1 MSADATTNPMQAE
14 HDRLSAKLGTNA
26 LNGFKNRIR
35 QRRLAHVARILS
47 GEWNAGGAKAIS
59 VQLND
64 DNVAATDGAN
74 VFIPR
79 VCIPEDEAANLIAQ
93 EAILAHEAAGHLRYT
108 DFEAWNDLRRTVN
121 NGTDDKL
128 IHPMVNILEDARI
141 NHLVGQDF
149 HGSGNKITWLNDY
162 YTQKHEASWN
172 EGEGQS
178 TMQGVMC
185 GIMTEVINGTP
196 SFIKDEEVE
205 AILDDLRPLYANAVK
220 QPSTKAVIKQARRVI
235 KKLREYFPL
244 EESDETDSCDA
255 PSSDGGEGEGAGA
268 GAGEGGEDWGEGYE
282 NWGEGGEDS
291 PKPYDR
297 AFDEI
302 MEMLEEAGIDTHS
315 LEDIE
320 KAMREQMRREAHG
333 ETVAEE
339 VSPTRFD
346 GMKVGGE
353 VGDGEDGEDGDT
365 AGEGEGGE
373 LTAGE
378 KIGETGDM
386 GSEYDDS
393 KVADATDMTTNIE
406 DGDTAGFGGVGT
418 NSITKGTDDG
428 QFEVIMREAVE
439 AIEVEDT
446 KVVIDAQDYVFDAED
461 SYEISEI
468 HSGLDEEGHAIETV
482 EFFDARAEHS
492 DPDNIDRA
500 VEHYD
505 LTVEKNEDAIQ
516 TLVEVY
522 QRKLRGL
529 DTRWNT
535 QLRRGKLDTKRLNR
549 NGLSRNLF
557 KKRNVQDDPTA
568 NVIILVDASGSM
580 GGHHEG
586 VEGSSRAHY
595 AAEAGVV
602 FHEVFHRLGFNVEV
616 VDFSSGYGKGS
627 CGYTQIAVQR
637 QAGHPLTDRVKA
649 ALRLP
654 AYGSENADGRAINW
668 CYNRLK
674 EMGIESA
681 SANMVFTISDGAPAG
696 PSPHGVSTSEDLK
709 NVAANPPRGVELF
722 ALGVCG
728 SPVDRYYEHSLSING
743 ISDITESGLH
753 LIEEMLERVRMNRV
767 VV

>member
-1 MSADATTNPMQAE
+1 MSDHATTNPMQAE
-14 HDRLSAKLGTNA
+14 HERLSAKLGGTA
-26 LNGFKNRIR
+26 LSGFKNRIR

-64 DNVAATDGAN
+64 NNVAATDGAN

-108 DFEAWNDLRRTVN
+108 DFAAWNDLRRTVN
-121 NGTDDKL
+121 NGTDDIL

-162 YTQKHEASWN
+162 YTKRHEEAWA
-172 EGEGQS
+172 ETGGD
-178 TMQGVMC
+178 TLKGVMC

-196 SFIKDEEVE
+196 SFIDDASVE
-205 AILDDLRPLYANAVK
+205 AVLDDLRPLYANAVK
-220 QPSTKAVIKQARRVI
+220 QPTTKAVIKQARRVI
-235 KKLREYFPL
+235 EQLRIHFPL
-244 EESDETDSCDA
+244 EESDETDCSDGA
-255 PSSDGGEGEGAGA
+255 GGDGGEGDESMDESMPDA
-268 GAGEGGEDWGEGYE
+268 GGEAGTHQEVFE
-282 NWGEGGEDS
+282 
-291 PKPYDR
+291 
-297 AFDEI
+297 EI
-302 MEMLEEAGIDTHS
+302 MEMLEEAGIDTHTLS
-315 LEDIE
+315 DIE
-320 KAMREQMRREAHG
+320 KAMREQARREAEG

-353 VGDGEDGEDGDT
+353 VSDGEDGDGD
-365 AGEGEGGE
+365 GEGDAGKLVEGE
-373 LTAGE
+373 VS
-378 KIGETGDM
+378 KETGDM
-386 GSEYDDS
+386 GAEYDEES
-393 KVADATDMTTNIE
+393 VADATDMTSDNNGE
-406 DGDTAGFGGVGT
+406 DTAGFGGVGT

-446 KVVIDAQDYVFDAED
+446 KVVLDAQDYVFDAED

-482 EFFDARAEHS
+482 EFFDARSDHS
-492 DPDNIDRA
+492 SPDHMDNA

-505 LTVEKNEDAIQ
+505 LTVEKNEDSIQ

-616 VDFSSGYGKGS
+616 VDFSSGYGKGT

-654 AYGSENADGRAINW
+654 AYGAENADGRAINW

-696 PSPHGVSTSEDLK
+696 PSPNGISTSEDLK

>member
-1 MSADATTNPMQAE
+1 MSDHATTNPMQAE
-14 HDRLSAKLGTNA
+14 HQRLSAKLGGHA

-64 DNVAATDGAN
+64 NNVAATDGAN

-79 VCIPEDEAANLIAQ
+79 VCIPDDEAANLIAQ

-108 DFEAWNDLRRTVN
+108 DFAAWNDLRRTVN
-121 NGTDDKL
+121 NGTDDIL

-149 HGSGNKITWLNDY
+149 HGSGNKITWLNHY
-162 YTQKHEASWN
+162 YTEKHEAAWA
-172 EGEGQS
+172 ETGGD
-178 TMQGVMC
+178 TLKGVMC

-196 SFIKDEEVE
+196 SFIDDASVE
-205 AILDDLRPLYANAVK
+205 AVLDDLRPLYANAVR

-235 KKLREYFPL
+235 EQLRIHFPL
-244 EESDETDSCDA
+244 EESDETDS
-255 PSSDGGEGEGAGA
+255 SDGAGGEGEG
-268 GAGEGGEDWGEGYE
+268 EGDESM
-282 NWGEGGEDS
+282 EDS
-291 PKPYDR
+291 MPSAGISNEALD
-297 AFDEI
+297 ALDEI
-302 MEMLEEAGIDTHS
+302 TEMLEEAGIDTHTLS
-315 LEDIE
+315 DIE
-320 KAMREQMRREAHG
+320 KAMREQMRREAEG

-346 GMKVGGE
+346 GMSIGGE
-353 VGDGEDGEDGDT
+353 VGDGEDGDAD
-365 AGEGEGGE
+365 GEGEGGE
-373 LTAGE
+373 LTEGE

-386 GSEYDDS
+386 GSAYDEEA
-393 KVADATDMTTNIE
+393 VADATDMTSDNNGE
-406 DGDTAGFGGVGT
+406 DTAGFGGVGS

-446 KVVIDAQDYVFDAED
+446 KVVLDAQDYVFDAED

-492 DPDNIDRA
+492 SPDHLDNA
-500 VEHYD
+500 VQHYD

-616 VDFSSGYGKGS
+616 VDFSSGYGKGT

-696 PSPHGVSTSEDLK
+696 PSPNGVSTSEDLK

-743 ISDITESGLH
+743 ISDITDSGLH

>member
-1 MSADATTNPMQAE
+1 MSDDATTNPMQAE
-14 HDRLSAKLGTNA
+14 HQRLSAKLGGTA

-64 DNVAATDGAN
+64 DNIAATDGAN

-121 NGTDDKL
+121 NGTDDRL

-149 HGSGNKITWLNDY
+149 HGSGNKITWLNEY

-172 EGEGQS
+172 EGEDQS

-196 SFIKDEEVE
+196 SFIEDEEVE
-205 AILDDLRPLYANAVK
+205 AVLDDLRPLYANAVK

-235 KKLREYFPL
+235 EKLREHFPL
-244 EESDETDSCDA
+244 EESDETDGSGSAGD
-255 PSSDGGEGEGAGA
+255 EG
-268 GAGEGGEDWGEGYE
+268 GEGGE
-282 NWGEGGEDS
+282 GGESMPSAGDEEGTYDS
-291 PKPYDR
+291 T
-297 AFDEI
+297 FDDI

-320 KAMREQMRREAHG
+320 KAMREQMRREAEG

-353 VGDGEDGEDGDT
+353 TDEGDGEDGDT
-365 AGEGEGGE
+365 DGEGDGGK
-373 LTAGE
+373 LTDGDRIE
-378 KIGETGDM
+378 KTGDM
-386 GSEYDDS
+386 GAEYDDS
-393 KVADATDMTTNIE
+393 TVADATDMTTNIE

-418 NSITKGTDDG
+418 NSFTKGTDDG

-446 KVVIDAQDYVFDAED
+446 KVVLDAQDYVFDAED

-492 DPDNIDRA
+492 GPDHIDNA

-549 NGLSRNLF
+549 HGLSRNLF

-580 GGHHEG
+580 GGHHAG

-616 VDFSSGYGKGS
+616 VDFSSGYGRGS

>member
-1 MSADATTNPMQAE
+1 MSADATANPMQE
-14 HDRLSAKLGTNA
+14 ETNRLSAKLGQSA
-26 LNGFKNRIR
+26 INGFKNRVR

-47 GEWNAGGAKAIS
+47 GEWNNGGAKAVS

-64 DNVAATDGAN
+64 DGIAATDGAN

-121 NGTDDKL
+121 NGTDDIL

-149 HGSGNKITWLNDY
+149 HGSGNKITWLNEY
-162 YTQKHEASWN
+162 YTKRHEDSWN
-172 EGEGQS
+172 AGEGQS
-178 TMQGVMC
+178 TLQGVMC

-196 SFIKDEEVE
+196 SFIDDASVE
-205 AILDDLRPLYANAVK
+205 AVLDDLRPLYANAVR

-235 KKLREYFPL
+235 KKLREHFPL
-244 EESDETDSCDA
+244 DEEDCDSPDSD
-255 PSSDGGEGEGAGA
+255 DGGDADCDSASDGEGAGTGISNEA
-268 GAGEGGEDWGEGYE
+268 LLEL
-282 NWGEGGEDS
+282 
-291 PKPYDR
+291 
-297 AFDEI
+297 DEI
-302 MEMLEEAGIDTHS
+302 TEMLEEMGMDRHS
-315 LEDIE
+315 LSDLEA
-320 KAMREQMRREAHG
+320 AMREQLRRAAAG
-333 ETVAEE
+333 EEVAEE

-346 GMKVGGE
+346 DMSIGGE
-353 VGDGEDGEDGDT
+353 T
-365 AGEGEGGE
+365 GEGGDDGDSGIE
-373 LTAGE
+373 VEGAGSDNCPVMTGGE
-378 KIGETGDM
+378 KKHDDGDM
-386 GSEYDDS
+386 GEAYDETM
-393 KVADATDMTTNIE
+393 VGDATNMDSDNSE
-406 DGDTAGFGGVGT
+406 DEAAGFGGVGT
-418 NSITKGTDDG
+418 NSTTKATAEGV
-428 QFEVIMREAVE
+428 FEQIMRAAVE

-446 KVVIDAQDYVFDAED
+446 TVMTDAQDYIFDAED
-461 SYEISEI
+461 SYDISEI

-482 EFFDARAEHS
+482 EFFDARMDHS
-492 DPDNIDRA
+492 GPDHMDEA

-505 LTVEKNEDAIQ
+505 LTVEKNEDSIQ

-616 VDFSSGYGKGS
+616 VDFSSGYGKGT

-696 PSPHGVSTSEDLK
+696 PSPNGISTSEDLK

-728 SPVDRYYEHSLSING
+728 SPVNRYYEHSLSING
-743 ISDITESGLH
+743 ISDITDSGLH